1 MTLVT
6 SIVPWQCT
14 LNERLK
20 KVHHVGVYLMKVHGL
35 HWRAIWPLMKSP
47 YNIPF
52 WGPGAMYNPLERL
65 NLPKN
70 EKKTW
75 KKITFWL
82 RCCFFCLIGKICLII
97 HVFEVSSL
105 LFQMIENHLSNRNHI
120 CKLSI
125 TRPWETEIIQG
136 CSGPVIEAIEGP
148 EFEDVLTTTGDL
160 P

>member
-65 NLPKN
+65 NLPKI
-70 EKKTW
+70 EKKIC
-75 KKITFWL
+75 KKITKTWYFSVL
-82 RCCFFCLIGKICLII
+82 
-97 HVFEVSSL
+97 
-105 LFQMIENHLSNRNHI
+105 
-120 CKLSI
+120 
-125 TRPWETEIIQG
+125 
-136 CSGPVIEAIEGP
+136 EAIRGHERSQMPTIKCTMTMYIEWEAQKGTSCWGLFNESSWPPLEGHLFSNEP
-148 EFEDVLTTTGDL
+148 PIQYTFLRSWSNV
-160 P
+160 